1 MQAIKEIHH
10 ITNKQFQ
17 MQVPESFDNIDVE
30 VIVRPSC
37 QKNRSRFD
45 PSEYYGITDVP
56 SEIIQKDTK
65 DLREQWNRRI

>member
-1 MQAIKEIHH
+1 MVLEFIPESIC
-10 ITNKQFQ
+10 NWY
-17 MQVPESFDNIDVE
+17 ESFDNIDVE

-45 PSEYYGITDVP
+45 PSEFYGITDVP